1 MIKILIDASIVSKG
15 GGVQV
20 ALSLIENIAAD
31 SDFKATCVVNSEIDN
46 QLSTL
51 TKQSFDKY
59 YIEKI
64 EPIYKKFSQGKRISK
79 IEKEINPDFVFVV
92 FGPAY
97 WKPKSKTLQGFALG
111 KMLYQK
117 ELKIGIFE
125 KCINF
130 LKKLI
135 FKWSNSFLVVE
146 TELVKEKLENY
157 LKYNTDIY
165 VIGNSYSPAFYQCV
179 MDNKATIL
187 PSDDYF
193 QLLVPGSYYPHKNL
207 EKIIYSLVHLK
218 ERLKKHSQQ
227 FKLLFTIP
235 KSSENWKALYQIAIK
250 YEVENFIE
258 TIGFIDNSKFAELY
272 LKSNAVICASL
283 VESST
288 AVFPESFLAMK
299 PLLVSDRPF
308 AHELCENAALYFDPL
323 NEVSIADVIWSLII
337 DESLQDVLVKNGQK
351 VLLKNYPSAKQKWAL
366 QKKLIIELANK

>member
-1 MIKILIDASIVSKG
+1 MIIFNYWC
-15 GGVQV
+15 
-20 ALSLIENIAAD
+20 LS
-31 SDFKATCVVNSEIDN
+31 
-46 QLSTL
+46 
-51 TKQSFDKY
+51 
-59 YIEKI
+59 
-64 EPIYKKFSQGKRISK
+64 
-79 IEKEINPDFVFVV
+79 
-92 FGPAY
+92 
-97 WKPKSKTLQGFALG
+97 
-111 KMLYQK
+111 
-117 ELKIGIFE
+117 
-125 KCINF
+125 
-130 LKKLI
+130 
-135 FKWSNSFLVVE
+135 
-146 TELVKEKLENY
+146 
-157 LKYNTDIY
+157 
-165 VIGNSYSPAFYQCV
+165 
-179 MDNKATIL
+179 
-187 PSDDYF
+187 
-193 QLLVPGSYYPHKNL
+193 SYYPHKNL

-366 QKKLIIELANK
+366 QKN